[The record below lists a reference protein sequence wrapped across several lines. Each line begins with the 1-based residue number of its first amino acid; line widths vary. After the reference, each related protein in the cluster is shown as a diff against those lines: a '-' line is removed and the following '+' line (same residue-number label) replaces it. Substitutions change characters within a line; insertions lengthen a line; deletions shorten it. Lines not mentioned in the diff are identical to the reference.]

1 MRDFPK
7 TLRYFLCGL
16 AMGAADVVPG
26 VSGGTIAYMSGI
38 YETLL
43 DSIRSFD
50 AVFLRLILQRR
61 WKAAL
66 QHVRW
71 SFLLP
76 LACGVLLSIFSLAR
90 LILWLLGEWPD
101 ILWGFFSGLIL
112 ASIALMARKLPPRLL
127 PMLFLLAGAAAAWHV
142 AGMGSLQAGHG
153 PANIFAAGF
162 IALCAMILPGISGSF
177 MLVLMGQ
184 YACILQAVTELR
196 LSVLLVFACGGAC
209 GLLLFSRLLS
219 RCFSRFPRH
228 THAVMIGIMAGC
240 LRLAWPWQA
249 DGLPVLPHNA
259 GARELAA
266 VLACAAGMALLA
278 VFRSQMQRQRSNNA
292 TE

>member
-1 MRDFPK
+1 
-7 TLRYFLCGL
+7 
-16 AMGAADVVPG
+16 MGAADVVPG

-43 DSIRSFD
+43 DSIRAFD
-50 AVFLRLILQRR
+50 AGFIRLLLDRR
-61 WKAAL
+61 WKEAL

-71 SFLLP
+71 GFLLP
-76 LACGVLLSIFSLAR
+76 LACGVLISIFSLAR
-90 LILWLLGEWPD
+90 VILWLLAGWPD

-112 ASIALMARKLPPRLL
+112 ASIAAMARKLPLRAS
-127 PMLFLLAGAAAAWHV
+127 PMLFLLAGAATAWSI
-142 AGMGSLQAGHG
+142 AGMGSLQAAHG
-153 PANIFAAGF
+153 PAHIFAAGF

-184 YACILQAVTELR
+184 YAYILQAVIGLR
-196 LSVLLVFACGGAC
+196 LPVLIVFACGGAC

-219 RCFSRFPRH
+219 QCFSRFPHH
-228 THAVMIGIMAGC
+228 THAAMIGIMAGC

-249 DGLPVLPHNA
+249 GGLPMLPQHA
-259 GARELAA
+259 GARELA
-266 VLACAAGMALLA
+266 VLLACAGGMLLLA
-278 VFRSQMQRQRSNNA
+278 FFRHQMPRHRSG